1 MGYTLGLAKCLG
13 NNIQRKV
20 EVKTKINMITKS
32 PGKEEIKDR
41 VKPVQ
46 AFQTKKY
53 GSRVNQCDF

>member
-13 NNIQRKV
+13 NNIQRKA

-32 PGKEEIKDR
+32 PGKEIKDR

-53 GSRVNQCDF
+53 VSRVNQCDF